1 MSDLPSSI
9 IGSKRKAGNDIES
22 PPAQRPH
29 PSQSESL
36 TMYPPTTV
44 RGLPQPDSIQAILRD
59 NCGTRLYVRP
69 IAWTSNQ
76 LRLLTC
82 QFRPQKERRPQNP
95 QTQPASQDPG
105 FHGDRAADDAVQIKP
120 VKGRSRRA
128 MISANHLAG
137 RFALD
142 VKKAAVKTILGTYDI
157 EYSDSDNLQFYF
169 NRRAVARIRTEGV
182 FTNNSVAPNL
192 AYITFGK
199 IQLLREKHVSYTPPR
214 KRNRSNEPGF
224 RVWEKKLKLLEPQN
238 PVEDPYIVAIL
249 IALAQGQRR
258 AQQQESQGADSEIK
272 PENQTSHVDADI
284 TSSANSRTAD
294 SCSLSTE
301 QMARNTA
308 NSFKVQVLAHS
319 GIVADTLYV
328 YTANIDSEFLD
339 KFDEPSHYSPSCPVT
354 IKHSRVPLTSP
365 FVLRRIHRWL
375 CPVSCSACSRGKAQD
390 PTAVTAAATVETK
403 QEDSPSLVTRVVQY

>member
-1 MSDLPSSI
+1 M
-9 IGSKRKAGNDIES
+9 
-22 PPAQRPH
+22 
-29 PSQSESL
+29 
-36 TMYPPTTV
+36 
-44 RGLPQPDSIQAILRD
+44 
-59 NCGTRLYVRP
+59 
-69 IAWTSNQ
+69 
-76 LRLLTC
+76 
-82 QFRPQKERRPQNP
+82 
-95 QTQPASQDPG
+95 
-105 FHGDRAADDAVQIKP
+105 
-120 VKGRSRRA
+120 
-128 MISANHLAG
+128 
-137 RFALD
+137 
-142 VKKAAVKTILGTYDI
+142 
-157 EYSDSDNLQFYF
+157 
-169 NRRAVARIRTEGV
+169 
-182 FTNNSVAPNL
+182 
-192 AYITFGK
+192 
-199 IQLLREKHVSYTPPR
+199 SYTPPR

-308 NSFKVQVLAHS
+308 NSFKVCSAQSWIGALFIKPKKVQVLAHS

-375 CPVSCSACSRGKAQD
+375 CPGSCSACSRGKAQD